1 MNAITPYQQPQALP
15 QVHSIPEMERI
26 ALAIAKGRLFG
37 SDDPNA
43 VLTLCLVA
51 QAEGKHPGLVM
62 QQYHIIQGKPAKKAE
77 AMLVD
82 FLASGGKVEWHQL
95 DATCAD
101 ATFSHPAGGT
111 VRITWDD
118 ERVKQAQLGGNP
130 MHKKYPRQMKRSR
143 CISEGVRTVFPGAT
157 SGMYVPE
164 EVQDMVAEQP
174 TRATPPAPQAQRAR
188 DLKAE
193 KPEQPALVAPD
204 DARAKAETW
213 ASEHIECLKAAFDQE
228 EVERLR
234 AKGKSA
240 LAKLQKQHPDLYA
253 RVIEADPQSAIQ
265 PATDTSDA
273 GNQGEDRAEASAE
286 LTDN

>member
-1 MNAITPYQQPQALP
+1 M
-15 QVHSIPEMERI
+15 SDMERM

-51 QAEGKHPGLVM
+51 QAEGKHPGLVL

-95 DATCAD
+95 DDACAD
-101 ATFSHPAGGT
+101 ATFSHPAGGS

-118 ERVKQAQLGGNP
+118 KRVQQAQLGGNP

-164 EVQDMVAEQP
+164 EVHDMLAEQP
-174 TRATPPAPQAQRAR
+174 ARATPPAPKAQRAR
-188 DLKAE
+188 DLTPE
-193 KPEQPALVAPD
+193 PRPEPEQQQLPEPPVDP
-204 DARAKAETW
+204 RAKAETW
-213 ASEHIECLKAAFDQE
+213 ANEYAESLKSAQTPDELAAI
-228 EVERLR
+228 R
-234 AKGKSA
+234 AKAEKP
-240 LAKLQKQHPDLYA
+240 LAKLLREFPDIHQGLA
-253 RVIEADPQSAIQ
+253 DAGLIEA
-265 PATDTSDA
+265 
-273 GNQGEDRAEASAE
+273 E
-286 LTDN
+286 